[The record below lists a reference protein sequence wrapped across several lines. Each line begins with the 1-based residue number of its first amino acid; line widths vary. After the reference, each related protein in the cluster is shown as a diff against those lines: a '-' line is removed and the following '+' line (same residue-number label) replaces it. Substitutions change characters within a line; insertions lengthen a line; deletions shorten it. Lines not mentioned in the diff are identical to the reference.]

1 MVVTL
6 FFHRFSSQMWSQG
19 GGVLPVSQY
28 EGWGNCNLCAFSIS
42 AQADIYIYI
51 KKSFPMSKIQSEY
64 ILLSPCF
71 SEGTP
76 LLIQN
81 IYLRE
86 VFIKIVCFD
95 WHIFV
100 CFPTQDAMRL
110 YYVCTAPH
118 CGHRWTEWSLLIIKR
133 FSTCFYAVAVS
144 TRTVSIW
151 VCVYSECIWLYKIAA
166 LLSPLLLLYG
176 HSYLSPCCEYNVIS
190 FAVVLFF

>member
-1 MVVTL
+1 M
-6 FFHRFSSQMWSQG
+6 
-19 GGVLPVSQY
+19 
-28 EGWGNCNLCAFSIS
+28 
-42 AQADIYIYI
+42 
-51 KKSFPMSKIQSEY
+51 
-64 ILLSPCF
+64 
-71 SEGTP
+71 
-76 LLIQN
+76 
-81 IYLRE
+81 RE

-133 FSTCFYAVAVS
+133 SSTCFYAVAVS

-166 LLSPLLLLYG
+166 LLTPLLLLHG

-190 FAVVLFF
+190 FAVVLFSACHFQMCIVRLKHVFKHLLSLNNCETLHALHLWVTPWLHFENLLYNNSYFVT